1 MQQKAWSIAGFC
13 VGVMLAFWVAFA
25 SGCWSKVKSPLTDK
39 PVPIEQAYEDYEIK
53 AKQESAKQQAEEK
66 AAKAQADAEIA
77 AQKAEV
83 ARVEREAKRREA
95 EAKRKYDEQVAK
107 AVATLE
113 DVTIA
118 SDADL
123 EAALLSLDLNT
134 RAKLEAIR
142 KDLESATAQRVEWL
156 AQRKAEIQAVEA
168 ENAKRWAAVAGIW
181 DAVSPVVASVV
192 PGGAA
197 ATGGINGLLALIA
210 GGSGIAA
217 LRERNRRTKSETEKE
232 STAVAL
238 AQAELERAEIER
250 KAKVL
255 SESAVSIVD
264 SIDQIK
270 NMPDGQKLWES
281 VKGQVAKW
289 QSPDAVKVVTA
300 AQTHRD
306 PLEAV

>member
-1 MQQKAWSIAGFC
+1 M
-13 VGVMLAFWVAFA
+13 
-25 SGCWSKVKSPLTDK
+25 TDK
-39 PVPIEQAYEDYEIK
+39 PVPIEQAYEDYETK
-53 AKQESAKQQAEEK
+53 AKQEAAKQEADEK
-66 AAKAQADAEIA
+66 AAKAKADAEIA

-118 SDADL
+118 NDADL
-123 EAALLSLDLNT
+123 EAALLTLDRDT

-142 KDLESATAQRVEWL
+142 KELETATAQRVEWL

-168 ENAKRWAAVAGIW
+168 ENAKRWAAVTGIW

-210 GGSGIAA
+210 GGSGLAA
-217 LRERNRRTKSETEKE
+217 LRERNKRTKSETEKE

-238 AQAELERAEIER
+238 AQAELTQAEIER

-255 SESAVSIVD
+255 AASTASIVD
-264 SIDQIK
+264 SIEAIKKMPGGDQ
-270 NMPDGQKLWES
+270 LWNQ
-281 VKGQVAKW
+281 VKAHVAEW
-289 QSPDAVKVVTA
+289 QSPDALKVVTA
-300 AQTHRD
+300 VQTHRD